1 MSYTQD
7 QNFVFLNGVK
17 NQIRIAP
24 NRDHP
29 NAGLILRMAHVGKAA
44 ELRGDLANASDNL
57 AGRYWIVLLDVGEN
71 GIKLRQRG
79 LGELDL
85 HAWRYLAKT
94 ASTS

>member
-1 MSYTQD
+1 MSCTQD

-24 NRDHP
+24 HRDHP
-29 NAGLILRMAHVGKAA
+29 NAGLVLRMAHVGKAA
-44 ELRGDLANASDNL
+44 ELRGDLANARDNL
-57 AGRYWIVLLDVGEN
+57 ACRYWIALMDGGKN

-79 LGELDL
+79 PGELDL
-85 HAWRYLAKT
+85 HVCRYLANT

>member
-57 AGRYWIVLLDVGEN
+57 AGRYWIVKMASSSASAGLVNLTFMLG
-71 GIKLRQRG
+71 GI
-79 LGELDL
+79 
-85 HAWRYLAKT
+85 
-94 ASTS
+94 

>member
-1 MSYTQD
+1 
-7 QNFVFLNGVK
+7 
-17 NQIRIAP
+17 
-24 NRDHP
+24 
-29 NAGLILRMAHVGKAA
+29 MAYVGKAA

-57 AGRYWIVLLDVGEN
+57 AGRYWIVLMEVGEN

>member
-44 ELRGDLANASDNL
+44 ELRSDLANASDNL
-57 AGRYWIVLLDVGEN
+57 AGRYWIVLMDIREN
-71 GIKLRQRG
+71 SIKLRQRG
-79 LGELDL
+79 LGEPDL
-85 HAWRYLAKT
+85 HA
-94 ASTS
+94 